1 MHILVYIWQKELQI
15 VPFLEPIVPNG
26 FALKNALLVR
36 LINCSSLTHPGPSAS
51 RERLLTIVINA
62 LHGVFHLTSDISP
75 KT

>member
-1 MHILVYIWQKELQI
+1 M

-36 LINCSSLTHPGPSAS
+36 LINWSSLTHPGPSAS

-62 LHGVFHLTSDISP
+62 LLGVFHLTSDISL